1 MRVKI
6 VTKYRDI
13 HEGELVKEDDRYVV
27 IKTDKATVTV
37 RKSWILSRTDY
48 DSEVKK

>member
-1 MRVKI
+1 MRIKI

-13 HEGELVKEDDRYVV
+13 HEGELVREDDRFIV
-27 IKTDKATVTV
+27 IKTDRATVTV

-48 DSEVKK
+48 DEKVKK